1 MKMCIA
7 NINIVFIRKS
17 NPIMTRGKFY
27 EDPRITQKIGTKRTM
42 PNLEKNYNS
51 NTKLLQKF

>member
-1 MKMCIA
+1 MCIA